1 MGRLRRAHSS
11 RERDGH
17 DAVSFAKAGYGVGS
31 ETLRAGLCIPNRR
44 HRTRGIHLLAR
55 IVSQKLAERIG
66 QPVVVENKPGA
77 DAIIAT
83 EYMAKAAPDG
93 YTLMVGASGAMVI
106 NPGLYDR
113 LPYDPVKDFIPIT
126 LFASDPLMFAV
137 HPSVPATSIQELI
150 ALIKTKPGQLFYA
163 SGATPMRVATEHFK
177 KQTGVNIVH
186 VAYKGVA
193 PAVTAAVAGEVSL
206 VVMSIPPALAQLRAG
221 KLRALAVTSFKR
233 DPLLPDTPTMLES
246 GLNFEGDINW
256 VGLFAPA
263 GTPSAIIDK
272 LYGEL
277 SVILKSESL
286 KERYAS
292 IGAGTSG
299 IGLSPAEFG
308 AFFRASLATW
318 TKVTRDLNIRA
329 D

>member
-1 MGRLRRAHSS
+1 MKTACKMLGLFLA
-11 RERDGH
+11 
-17 DAVSFAKAGYGVGS
+17 FAFALVCGEAAAQSY
-31 ETLRAGLCIPNRR
+31 PNRPIR
-44 HRTRGIHLLAR
+44 FVVGYPPGGGNDLLAR

-106 NPGLYDR
+106 NPGIYDR

-150 ALIKTKPGQLFYA
+150 ALARSKPGQLFYA
-163 SGATPMRVATEHFK
+163 SGATPMRVATELFK
-177 KQTGVNIVH
+177 KQTGVNVVH

-221 KLRALAVTSFKR
+221 KLRALAVTSVKR

-246 GLNFEGDINW
+246 GFNFEGDINW

-263 GTPSAIIDK
+263 GTPGAIIDK
-272 LYGEL
+272 LYSEL

-286 KERYAS
+286 KERYAA